1 MDRFTVAQ
9 ASDRLGVKEQAVRKR
24 IQRGTL
30 VHDKDEDGRVY
41 VYLDPRDQADGTGN
55 GNDTDKEIDTLVQ
68 SLQDQIEYTC
78 GRSCSGGGK
87 PTRRRLGARTPSSP
101 SSPSASPSY
110 RKHRLQSHEATPRRL
125 PTVRIGERYPRSR
138 RSLPSDARGC
148 IGSSSGRASGRAFQG
163 ILAEFVQRLVDE
175 RVRAHFE

>member
-9 ASDRLGVKEQAVRKR
+9 AADRLGVKEQAVRKR

-68 SLQDQIEYTC
+68 SLQDQIEYLRAELQR
-78 GRSCSGGGK
+78 GGQPMRRS
-87 PTRRRLGARTPSSP
+87 LGARTLSSP

-125 PTVRIGERYPRSR
+125 PTARIGERYPRSR